1 MKKLILLMIASIS
14 INAYAETRIRI
25 EYDTEREK
33 VKILDKTI
41 DKECLKQINESQKL
55 IKTGSKNHKGK
66 VKMTFICMK

>member
-1 MKKLILLMIASIS
+1 MKKLIVLMIASIS

-41 DKECLKQINESQKL
+41 DKECLKQINE
-55 IKTGSKNHKGK
+55 
-66 VKMTFICMK
+66 

>member
-1 MKKLILLMIASIS
+1 MRKLLVLSTLITA
-14 INAYAETRIRI
+14 NAYANTHIRI